1 MNEIPHCTFFSV
13 PMIQG
18 SFEIAPENIFLIPN
32 EYIFI
37 SKVNKTKPNRT
48 FNFGEG
54 KNPKEKKY
62 YSCPKDE

>member
-1 MNEIPHCTFFSV
+1 
-13 PMIQG
+13 MIQG